1 MKLANNSSQQIELTL
16 VTDARPRRRPS
27 LRPYQRRRQLA
38 LRWFQEMHRVV
49 DEAIRPPGGEMVRA
63 QQASLAL
70 PVDL

>member
-1 MKLANNSSQQIELTL
+1 MKLANNLGQQIELSLT
-16 VTDARPRRRPS
+16 TESRPRRRPP

-49 DEAIRPPGGEMVRA
+49 DEAIRPPAGELVRA

-70 PVDL
+70 SGDL